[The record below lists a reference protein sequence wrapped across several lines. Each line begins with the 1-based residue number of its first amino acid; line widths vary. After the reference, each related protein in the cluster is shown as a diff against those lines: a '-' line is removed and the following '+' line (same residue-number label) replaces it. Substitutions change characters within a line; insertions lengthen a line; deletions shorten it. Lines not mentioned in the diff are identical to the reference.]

1 LSTILLPLLPDKR
14 SVIARLNDSI
24 KTAKAFY
31 GAVCFWSIGPDIL
44 DSRIVKLLGQPQSFC
59 IVDIHTPTNVDKL
72 HDFYK
77 QGGTNF
83 HVFAK
88 EIQLKTGERFLQR
101 HLLHI
106 KMLVFDLPDNQAEI
120 WVGSHNFTKQALHG
134 INREATMVLPCQQGD
149 PLYQQARGYL
159 ASVLADPDCQLFD
172 PTRLNDYKKLQG
184 LLEEEVEVGCYV
196 LPLAW
201 DSTRMPTLAYQT
213 VTLVGNDE
221 EEGRQLFRYNGE
233 NVPLAI
239 RAYDLASNSVRH
251 FAAIVQNQGTID
263 TRVESSYDLVFG
275 PRHLAVR
282 PPRVMPYVA
291 PLEAPLTSAQLLE
304 YRFWATV
311 RILDELPAS
320 LEWEPI
326 QRTSIAEW
334 EYDLETTAELLADEL
349 DQLPATTTTP
359 PRRYAAYPSPNE
371 HPNAASM
378 RTSDWL
384 AWVTRRTWRKS
395 PSLPDGRHAKFSAQR
410 NQKQAPTELTKID
423 EQFRPANR
431 EQLLLDYERPMRER
445 FDRQAPPDQQFKA
458 RQVPRLIDLLKRYR
472 LKPESI
478 AAWDSM

>member
-1 LSTILLPLLPDKR
+1 MSSVLLPTLPDKR
-14 SVIARLNDSI
+14 NVVAQLDQSI
-24 KTAKAFY
+24 KKAEAFY

-44 DSRIVKLLGQPQSFC
+44 HNHLIKLLGQPHSFC

-77 QGGTNF
+77 KGGTNF
-83 HVFAK
+83 YVFAK

-106 KMLVFDLPDNQAEI
+106 KMLVFDLPGNQAEI
-120 WVGSHNFTKQALHG
+120 WVGSHNFTRQALHG
-134 INREATMVLPCQQGD
+134 INREATMVFPCEQDD

-159 ASVLADPDCQLFD
+159 GSVLADPA
-172 PTRLNDYKKLQG
+172 RLADYKKLQG
-184 LLEEEVEVGCYV
+184 LPEAEVEGGCYV

-239 RAYDLASNSVRH
+239 RAYDLASNSIRH
-251 FAAIVQNQGTID
+251 FSAVVQNQGTID
-263 TRVESSYDLVFG
+263 ARVESSYDLAFG

-291 PLEAPLTSAQLLE
+291 PLEEPLTSTQLLE

-326 QRTSIAEW
+326 QRSSIAEW
-334 EYDLETTAELLADEL
+334 EYDSETSALIKSLVRMLHGWPTH
-349 DQLPATTTTP
+349 
-359 PRRYAAYPSPNE
+359 PNE
-371 HPNAASM
+371 S
-378 RTSDWL
+378 
-384 AWVTRRTWRKS
+384 TRK
-395 PSLPDGRHAKFSAQR
+395 PPEALIG
-410 NQKQAPTELTKID
+410 
-423 EQFRPANR
+423 
-431 EQLLLDYERPMRER
+431 Y
-445 FDRQAPPDQQFKA
+445 FDC
-458 RQVPRLIDLLKRYR
+458 
-472 LKPESI
+472 
-478 AAWDSM
+478 

>member
-1 LSTILLPLLPDKR
+1 LSTVLLPTLPDKR
-14 SVIARLNDSI
+14 SIVARLNDSI
-24 KTAKAFY
+24 KAAEAFY

-44 DSRIVKLLGQPQSFC
+44 DSYLVKLLGQSHSFC

-83 HVFAK
+83 HIFAK

-106 KMLVFDLPDNQAEI
+106 KMLVFDLPGNQAEI
-120 WVGSHNFTKQALHG
+120 WVGSHNFTKQALYG
-134 INREATMVLPCQQGD
+134 INREATMILPCQQGD

-159 ASVLADPDCQLFD
+159 ASVLADPDCQPFD
-172 PTRLNDYKKLQG
+172 PARLDDYKKLQG
-184 LLEEEVEVGCYV
+184 LPEEEVEVGCYV

-213 VTLVGNDE
+213 VTLVGKDE

-239 RAYDLASNSVRH
+239 RAYDLASNSIRH

-263 TRVESSYDLVFG
+263 AHVKSSYDLVFG

-291 PLEAPLTSAQLLE
+291 PLEAPLTSTQLLG

-311 RILDELPAS
+311 RILDELPAD
-320 LEWEPI
+320 LDWEPI

-334 EYDLETTAELLADEL
+334 EYDSEVSHELYAEELVQEPPYDFTSSSSYLASIPPNDSFDEAGTRTRHWL
-349 DQLPATTTTP
+349 D
-359 PRRYAAYPSPNE
+359 
-371 HPNAASM
+371 
-378 RTSDWL
+378 
-384 AWVTRRTWRKS
+384 WVTRRTSRKS
-395 PSLPDGRHAKFSAQR
+395 PGPPDGRHALFSAQR
-410 NQKQAPTELTKID
+410 NPKPTPTELDKID
-423 EQFRPANR
+423 DQFRPANR
-431 EQLLLDYERPMRER
+431 EQLLLDYERPMRET
-445 FDRQAPPDQQFKA
+445 FDKQAAPDQQFKA
-458 RQVPRLIDLLKRYR
+458 RQVPRLVDLLKRYR
-472 LKPESI
+472 LKPESL
-478 AAWDSM
+478 AAWASM